1 MTKLHGKDYIYGFK
15 DGLPIGLGYLSVS
28 FSFGMMAVNM
38 GIPWWIA
45 VLISAATV
53 TSAGQ
58 FAGIGLIAGGAPIIE
73 LVLSQIIINLRY
85 SLMSASLSQK
95 LDKSMTALR
104 RLVVSFFVTDEVY
117 GVASEKSG
125 ELGHIYLYGLGT
137 APLIGWTLG
146 TLLGALAGGIMP
158 EMLRSALSI
167 ALYAMFIAIILP
179 PAKKHRPAFAVIAMS
194 VGLSCIFRFTPYL
207 SNLSSGFVIIVCAVA
222 ASVFGALCFPMK
234 EGGGKQ

>member
-1 MTKLHGKDYIYGFK
+1 MTKLRGQDYIRGLR
-15 DGLPIGLGYLSVS
+15 DGLPIGLGYISVS

-45 VLISAATV
+45 VVISMTTV

-58 FAGIGLIAGGAPIIE
+58 FAGIGLIAGGAPVIE
-73 LVLSQIIINLRY
+73 LVLSQIVINLRY

-104 RLVVSFFVTDEVY
+104 RLIVSFFVTDEIY
-117 GVASEKSG
+117 GVASEKEG
-125 ELGHIYLYGLGT
+125 ELGNIYMYGLGT
-137 APLIGWTLG
+137 APLLGWTLG
-146 TLLGALAGGIMP
+146 TLLGALAGEIMP

-179 PAKKHRPAFAVIAMS
+179 PAKKHRPAFAVIAVS
-194 VGLSCIFRFTPYL
+194 VGLSCLFRYTPYL
-207 SNLSSGFVIIVCAVA
+207 ENLSAGFVIIICAVT
-222 ASVFGALCFPMK
+222 ASVFGAICFPVR
-234 EGGGKQ
+234 GGGE

>member
-1 MTKLHGKDYIYGFK
+1 MTKLQGKDYIHGFK
-15 DGLPIGLGYLSVS
+15 DGLPIGLGYISVS

-45 VLISAATV
+45 VLISMTTV

-58 FAGIGLIAGGAPIIE
+58 FAGIGLIVNGAPIIE

-117 GVASEKSG
+117 GVASEKPG
-125 ELGHIYLYGLGT
+125 EIGNVYLYGLGT
-137 APLIGWTLG
+137 APVIGWTLG

-158 EMLRSALSI
+158 DMLRSALSI

-207 SNLSSGFVIIVCAVA
+207 SNLSSGFVIIVCAVV
-222 ASVFGALCFPMK
+222 ASVFGAICYPIK
-234 EGGGKQ
+234 EGGGEQ